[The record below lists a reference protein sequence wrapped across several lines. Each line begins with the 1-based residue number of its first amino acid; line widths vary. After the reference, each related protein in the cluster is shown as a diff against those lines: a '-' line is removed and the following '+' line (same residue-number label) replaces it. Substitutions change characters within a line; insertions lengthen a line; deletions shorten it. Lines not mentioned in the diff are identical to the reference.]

1 LVLLYR
7 RGQMI
12 QKRTDEMLSISSCER
27 LIAGASRLASIL
39 MLLALVMV
47 PDQLAAQGLPVETGS
62 QFPVALWF
70 IGAGVLGLAIAYGIM
85 RNRGR
90 TRSDKQITEQATKN
104 NYAREKRDR
113 ISTG

>member
-1 LVLLYR
+1 
-7 RGQMI
+7 
-12 QKRTDEMLSISSCER
+12 MLSISSYER
-27 LIAGASRLASIL
+27 LIAGASRLTSIL
-39 MLLALVMV
+39 TLLALVMV

-70 IGAGVLGLAIAYGIM
+70 MGAGVLGLAIAYGIM

-90 TRSDKQITEQATKN
+90 TRGEKQITEQVTKN
-104 NYAREKRDR
+104 NYARKKRDR